1 MPFDEGPPAQWA
13 DVSFGITSGFLEGY
27 QRGHRDGHRAGWQ
40 AGLQAGALRD
50 ETFIRALTDEIRRR
64 DLEDEQ
70 MDTSGVRQ
78 WIKSLIEGLDAKAR
92 RDAFGQRVRHDR
104 EQRQT
109 NPQTQP
115 RRAA

>member
-27 QRGHRDGHRAGWQ
+27 QRGHRDGHRAGWR

-50 ETFIRALTDEIRRR
+50 ETFIRALADEIRRR

-78 WIKSLIEGLDAKAR
+78 WISKLIESIDAKNR
-92 RDAFGQRVRHDR
+92 RDAFGQQVRQ
-104 EQRQT
+104 ERQ
-109 NPQTQP
+109 NYPQTSP

>member
-1 MPFDEGPPAQWA
+1 MTFPETPAEWS

-40 AGLQAGALRD
+40 AGLQAGSARD
-50 ETFIRALTDEIRRR
+50 EEFVRSLADEIRRR
-64 DLEDEQ
+64 DLDDDK
-70 MDTSGVRQ
+70 DTTGVRQ
-78 WIKSLIEGLDAKAR
+78 WIKNLIDSLDAKAR
-92 RDAFGQRVRHDR
+92 RDAFSQRVRQER

-109 NPQTQP
+109 HHQTQP